1 MSVSSEATPLSTRQ
15 DSGIQQGAHIMHT
28 RTIAHLVHPGATRC
42 FLLDAPGVSRFHEIP
57 EPAWKRVLE
66 ASRTA
71 YSTLIPLN
79 TPDTG
84 IQVIPD
90 TLRPLCS
97 QGIMLPSAT
106 IIALDR
112 SILDGVYFE
121 CSTRYHGHGHPYH
134 TRNFPGTR
142 EYDTCHMMVMGC

>member
-1 MSVSSEATPLSTRQ
+1 MHDTMSSRRHFLGGS
-15 DSGIQQGAHIMHT
+15 
-28 RTIAHLVHPGATRC
+28 TRC

-134 TRNFPGTR
+134 TRNFQEHVNMTR
-142 EYDTCHMMVMGC
+142 VI